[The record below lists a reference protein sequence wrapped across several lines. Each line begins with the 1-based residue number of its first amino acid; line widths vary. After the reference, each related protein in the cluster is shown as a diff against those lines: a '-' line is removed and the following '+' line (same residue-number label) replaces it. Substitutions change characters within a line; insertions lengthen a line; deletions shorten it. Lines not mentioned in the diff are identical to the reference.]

1 MKSPRHALL
10 RLLVTGG
17 LVSGAVALVLPGAS
31 SSTTDEPALRATPQ
45 AACNDASRPETSIQG
60 RVPARDYD
68 SGRALKGYT
77 CNASQ
82 VSHHGSAG
90 GFKVF
95 RYVDRAGHVCGYYD
109 SGSVFSADL
118 LTRKEGTGVVVLDMR
133 DPTRPRQT
141 ANLTT
146 PAMETPH
153 ESLYLNQRR
162 GLLAAVAGNIETAP
176 GQLDLYDVRADC
188 RRPRLLSSL
197 PLGGLGHE
205 SGFAPDGRTFY
216 TSSTFG
222 QVVTAVDV
230 SDPTLPR
237 PIATLAGQNFHGMR
251 LSANGRLLYA
261 ADLGNPS
268 GPDSTYSN
276 GGLQVL
282 DVSSIQDRRADARFV
297 PVSTL
302 EWTSGSI
309 PQSADPITIDGHR
322 YLLEVDEFANYGA
335 RPNLVTGGGYQP
347 DAPVGAA
354 RLIDVDDPRRPR
366 VVSNLRLAVHQ
377 PKARLGAQ
385 GQDPGAAS
393 LVGGYSAHYCSAP
406 RTVDPGIVACSMI
419 LSGLRVFDVRDPLRP
434 REVAYFNKPVAG
446 GAGAFSAPA
455 WDLERRMV
463 WFTDTR
469 SGFYAV
475 RLAKSVVPRHYWD

>member
-10 RLLVTGG
+10 RLALTGG
-17 LVSGAVALVLPGAS
+17 LVAGAVTLVLPGG
-31 SSTTDEPALRATPQ
+31 SSTAVDEPPLRATPQ
-45 AACNDASRPETSIQG
+45 ARCNDASRPETSTQG
-60 RVPARDYD
+60 RVPAADYA
-68 SGRALKGYT
+68 SGRATKGYT
-77 CNASQ
+77 CNASRI
-82 VSHHGSAG
+82 SHHGSAG

-95 RYVDRAGHVCGYYD
+95 RYVDRAGHVCAYYD
-109 SGSVFSADL
+109 SGSIISADA
-118 LTRKEGTGVVVLDMR
+118 LTREEGNGVVVLDMA
-133 DPTRPRQT
+133 DPRRPRQT

-146 PAMETPH
+146 PAMQTPH
-153 ESLYLNQRR
+153 ESLFLNQRR
-162 GLLAAVAGNIETAP
+162 GLLAAVAGNLMTAP
-176 GQLDLYDVRADC
+176 GQLDLYDVRRDC
-188 RRPRLLSSL
+188 RQPRLISSL

-222 QVVTAVDV
+222 QLVTAVDV

-251 LSANGRLLYA
+251 LSADGRTLYA
-261 ADLGNPS
+261 ADLGNPE

-282 DVSSIQDRRADARFV
+282 DVSSIQERRADARFV
-297 PVSTL
+297 PLSSL

-309 PQSADPITIDGHR
+309 PQSADPITIKGHR

-335 RPNLVTGGGYQP
+335 RANLVTGGGYQP

-354 RLIDVDDPRRPR
+354 RLINVDNPRRPF

-377 PKARLGAQ
+377 QKARDGAQ

-406 RTVDPGIVACSMI
+406 RAVDPGIVACSMI
-419 LSGLRVFDVRDPLRP
+419 LSGLRVFDVRDPYRP

-455 WDLERRMV
+455 WDLKRRAV
-463 WFTDTR
+463 WYTDNR

-475 RLAKSVVPRHYWD
+475 RLARSVVPRHYWD